1 MHERGASPIA
11 GLYFV
16 GLHWLHKR
24 KSALFLGVGEDAEHV
39 VATIAR
45 HERGAG

>member
-1 MHERGASPIA
+1 MQHRGVSTVP

-24 KSALFLGVGEDAEHV
+24 KSALLLGVGEDAEY
-39 VATIAR
+39 VAAQVA
-45 HERGAG
+45 ERAVAV